1 MSHLSLVDICMQ
13 ISPEITPH
21 ASSFVHHMLVYL
33 CPTQLGLT
41 EEHVGLSGHCHTLP
55 RNVGGCLAGLLIGGW
70 AVGGD
75 VSELHFIIA
84 LLTLINVIGLCLS

>member
-41 EEHVGLSGHCHTLP
+41 EEHVGLSGHCQTLP
-55 RNVGGCLAGLLIGGW
+55 DIVRGCLVGLLIGGW

-75 VSELHFIIA
+75 VSVLYSI
-84 LLTLINVIGLCLS
+84 L

>member
-21 ASSFVHHMLVYL
+21 ASSFVHHMLLYL

-41 EEHVGLSGHCHTLP
+41 EEHVGLSGPCHTLSSV
-55 RNVGGCLAGLLIGGW
+55 RGCLAGLLIGGW

-75 VSELHFIIA
+75 VSVLYSI
-84 LLTLINVIGLCLS
+84 L